1 MPTPTSPRTTRNAV
15 FAVPLALIA
24 VLVAG
29 PARADDGLAARDPF
43 AALGDLQPEGPA
55 CVEIRGVVCARLDQ
69 LTLRGVVTGT
79 ASPRALFEDGAGKSH
94 LVRVGDVVDGMR
106 VKALHRQSV
115 VLERTLRDWIGRISR
130 EDVVVPLP
138 G

>member
-1 MPTPTSPRTTRNAV
+1 
-15 FAVPLALIA
+15 
-24 VLVAG
+24 
-29 PARADDGLAARDPF
+29 
-43 AALGDLQPEGPA
+43 
-55 CVEIRGVVCARLDQ
+55 
-69 LTLRGVVTGT
+69 VVTGT

-115 VLERTLRDWIGRISR
+115 VFERTLRDWIGRISR

>member
-1 MPTPTSPRTTRNAV
+1 MHTPTSPRTTRSAV

-29 PARADDGLAARDPF
+29 QARADDGLTARDPF
-43 AALGDLQPEGPA
+43 AAMGALEPEGPV
-55 CVEIRGVVCARLDQ
+55 CVELRGVVCARLDE

-79 ASPRALFEDGAGKSH
+79 ASPRALFEDAAGKSH

-115 VLERTLRDWIGRISR
+115 VLERTLRAWTGQIWR
-130 EDVVVPLP
+130 EDVVVALP